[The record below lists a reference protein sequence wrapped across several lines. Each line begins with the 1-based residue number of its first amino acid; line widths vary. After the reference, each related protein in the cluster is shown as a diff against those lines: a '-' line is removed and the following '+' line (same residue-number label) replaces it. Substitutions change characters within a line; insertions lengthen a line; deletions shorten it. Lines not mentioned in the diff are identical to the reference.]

1 MDKEEVNLRVY
12 VVVGIYE
19 GIINDIE
26 AFSTPER
33 ADEYEEA
40 LCKRYGIPYDQKE
53 RKKYYEERL
62 PIEHEVYQ
70 YILEVDKW
78 LPATQ

>member
-1 MDKEEVNLRVY
+1 MTVY

-26 AFSTPER
+26 AFSTQER

-40 LCKRYGIPYDQKE
+40 LCREYGIPYDQKE
-53 RKKYYEERL
+53 REKYYEERL

-78 LPATQ
+78 RED